1 MISSYYEQL
10 LGNDHIK
17 RYLTRMVEKKA
28 IAHSLLFAGPD
39 GIGKSL
45 FAEAFAKQIICR
57 DDPDGLHRYKIDA
70 GAHPDI
76 RIYRPEGKI
85 GMHSIDSMRQLSEEV
100 YLAPY
105 EAAWKVFIIHD
116 ADRMLTY
123 SANALLKT
131 FEEPAPQSLI
141 ILLSSLPES
150 LLPTIL
156 SRCRFLRFHP
166 ISEEVITAFLQEKW
180 GKSATEATSI
190 AALAYGSLG
199 NAAHLLEQ
207 GGDLLREKILKILVK
222 GKMSTY
228 TELMQAA
235 SDIGDHIEEGKQQ
248 IEDALRA
255 ALVKAYPDGLNS
267 AQQHGI
273 DKEIEGAMSMRASKE
288 AHAIFD
294 LILSWYRDM
303 HLLQVKGNSTYLIH
317 RDFHQH
323 MDHALERG
331 YILPL
336 EFVQKVIAQVQLA
349 LERSTPF
356 TSCLENLFLQLG
368 FI

>member
-1 MISSYYEQL
+1 MTTYFEHL
-10 LGNDHIK
+10 VGNDHIK
-17 RYLTRMVEKKA
+17 RYLTRMVEKNA

-45 FAEAFAKQIICR
+45 FAEAFAKQIICQN
-57 DDPDGLHRYKIDA
+57 DTDGSHRHKIES

-76 RIYRPEGKI
+76 RIYHPEGKI
-85 GMHSIDSMRQLSEEV
+85 GMHSIDSMRQFSEEV
-100 YLAPY
+100 YQAPF
-105 EAAWKVFIIHD
+105 EAPWKVFIIHD

-166 ISEEVITAFLQEKW
+166 IPEEAITSFLQEKQS
-180 GKSATEATSI
+180 KTSEEASAI
-190 AALAYGSLG
+190 AALANGSLG
-199 NAAHLLEQ
+199 SAMRLLEQ
-207 GGDLLREKILKILVK
+207 GGDILREKILKILVK

-248 IEDALRA
+248 IEGALRA
-255 ALVKAYPDGLNS
+255 SMVKAYPDGLTS
-267 AQQHGI
+267 AQQHAI
-273 DKEIEGAMSMRASKE
+273 DKEIEGAMSMKASRE

-294 LILSWYRDM
+294 LILAWYRDM
-303 HLLQVKGNSTYLIH
+303 HLLQVKGNTTYLIH
-317 RDFHQH
+317 RDYHQQ
-323 MDHALERG
+323 MIQALQRG
-331 YILPL
+331 HILPL
-336 EFVQKVIAQVQLA
+336 ESVQKTIGQVQLA
-349 LERSTPF
+349 LERSTPL